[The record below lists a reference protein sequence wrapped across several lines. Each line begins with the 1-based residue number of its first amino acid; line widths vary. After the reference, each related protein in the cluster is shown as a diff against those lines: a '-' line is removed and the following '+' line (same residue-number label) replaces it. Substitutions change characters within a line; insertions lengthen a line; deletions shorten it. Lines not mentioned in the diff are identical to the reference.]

1 MRICTLLILLI
12 GFSSCA
18 PANREALSKEVLKAD
33 PKFAE
38 VLDKHREL
46 SNRLETYQKEL
57 ALKRGTTERT
67 IAQLRKDLAAAAA
80 TVRAKS
86 AEVRKRM
93 DPDRKRLDLAV
104 SMAGEELQARR
115 VQRASLGRSMTKLRK
130 ALESKDATWTE
141 KERAQQQAQLD
152 DMARE
157 GQRLDQ
163 EIAGLKEHLRLL
175 KVKLVLIKL

>member
-18 PANREALSKEVLKAD
+18 PANREELAKEVLKAD
-33 PKFAE
+33 PQFGE
-38 VLDKHREL
+38 VLEKHREL
-46 SNRLETYQKEL
+46 SRRLETYQKEL
-57 ALKRGTTERT
+57 ALKRSTTERT
-67 IAQLRKDLAAAAA
+67 IAQLRKDLAATAA

-86 AEVRKRM
+86 SEVKKQM
-93 DPDRKRLDLAV
+93 DPDRKRLDLAI

-130 ALESKDATWTE
+130 ALEGKDATWTE

-152 DMARE
+152 DMVRE
-157 GQRLDQ
+157 GSRLDQ
-163 EIAGLKEHLRLL
+163 EMAGLKEHLRLL
-175 KVKLVLIKL
+175 KVKLVLIRL

>member
-1 MRICTLLILLI
+1 MRVCTLLILLI

-18 PANREALSKEVLKAD
+18 PANREGLAKEVLKAD
-33 PKFAE
+33 PQFGD
-38 VLDKHREL
+38 VLEKHREL

-67 IAQLRKDLAAAAA
+67 IFQLRKDLSAATA

-86 AEVRKRM
+86 AEVKKKM
-93 DPDRKRLDLAV
+93 DPDRKRLELAV

-115 VQRASLGRSMTKLRK
+115 VQRASLGRSITKLRK
-130 ALESKDATWTE
+130 AHENTDATWTAQ
-141 KERAQQQAQLD
+141 ERVQQQAQLD

-157 GQRLDQ
+157 SQRLDQ
-163 EIAGLKEHLRLL
+163 EMAGLKEHLRLL
-175 KVKLVLIKL
+175 KIKLVLIQL